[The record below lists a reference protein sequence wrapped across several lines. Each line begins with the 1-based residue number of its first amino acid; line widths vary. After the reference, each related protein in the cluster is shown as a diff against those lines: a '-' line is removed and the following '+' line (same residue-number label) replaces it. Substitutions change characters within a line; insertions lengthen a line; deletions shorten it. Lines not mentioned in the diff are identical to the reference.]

1 MSKKKKVFLIIAGAW
16 VGLIILGILF
26 GGTETGSNNKAQ
38 VTDTASKNNTLK
50 IQSSYYIKPTYEINK
65 KENEI
70 EILVKGKTNLPD
82 GSVIG
87 ITLLGD
93 ETIAAQNEGKVSN
106 GKFAIP
112 VFITSNNSGY
122 SNYSLWVVFT
132 PLNQPDHIREIF
144 GNLGENL
151 KGEQVINENG
161 INTIFIKIPK
171 LNI

>member
-1 MSKKKKVFLIIAGAW
+1 MSKKKKIFLIIAGVW
-16 VGLIILGILF
+16 IGLIVLGILF
-26 GGTETGSNNKAQ
+26 GETETGSNNQ
-38 VTDTASKNNTLK
+38 TQLTDTSLKNNTFK
-50 IQSSYYIKPTYEINK
+50 IQSNYYIKPTYEINK
-65 KENEI
+65 KENKI
-70 EILVKGKTNLPD
+70 EILVKGETNLPD

-93 ETIAAQNEGKVSN
+93 ETIAAQNEGSITN

-112 VFITSNNSGY
+112 VYIGSQNSGY
-122 SNYSLWVVFT
+122 SSYSLWIVFT
-132 PLNQPDHIREIF
+132 PLNQPENIRKIF

-151 KGEQVINENG
+151 KGEQVSNQNG